1 MNRDPKSLI
10 MTLEEAVKWRQELR
24 AFGLKLVI
32 TNGCFDILHRGHAE
46 YLHRSKAFG
55 DAQLVLIN
63 TDASV
68 RALKGPSRP
77 VIDEFSRAYMLA
89 ALKSVD
95 VVVMFSAPQ
104 CTEEFRQLQPD
115 IYVKGGDYT
124 LETLDQEE
132 KSALLEAGA
141 DIRFIKFIDGFST
154 SDIINKIA
162 STTPRPE

>member
-55 DAQLVLIN
+55 DVQLVLIN

-124 LETLDQEE
+124 LETLDQAE
-132 KSALLEAGA
+132 KAALLEVGA

-162 STTPRPE
+162 STVPHSE

>member
-1 MNRDPKSLI
+1 
-10 MTLEEAVKWRQELR
+10 
-24 AFGLKLVI
+24 
-32 TNGCFDILHRGHAE
+32 
-46 YLHRSKAFG
+46 
-55 DAQLVLIN
+55 
-63 TDASV
+63 
-68 RALKGPSRP
+68 
-77 VIDEFSRAYMLA
+77 
-89 ALKSVD
+89 
-95 VVVMFSAPQ
+95 MFSAPQ